1 VKGVTGDINHFQK
14 IEVGICRVIM
24 WRVMDGNIELFE
36 VNEDDDPPHRFL
48 KDVEGTTILWEEANL
63 QLSWLFLLFSDTHIG

>member
-1 VKGVTGDINHFQK
+1 
-14 IEVGICRVIM
+14 M

-63 QLSWLFLLFSDTHIG
+63 QLSWLFLLFSDTHIGWGDDEEMKRWVGLVGKCIPTP